1 MESTCI
7 SSDKLAIADWRNER
21 FNVGD
26 AEDIT
31 RLNTIFKEMS
41 PPERLRAFYC
51 NESLRDGKILLT
63 SSFGTTAVFLLHLF
77 YRSNIQQPVHFLNT
91 TYHFEETM
99 AYKAELTR
107 LFDLKIIELH
117 PEEWKNK
124 FTRENKLWETDPDL
138 CCSVNKVEPMLT
150 VKNQADVW
158 VSGLMAWQ
166 NETRKSLDVF
176 QSRDGVLK
184 FYPIIDVTEE
194 EAQTYLQRYD
204 LPTHPLKPLGYE
216 SIGCKHCTFKGKG
229 RAGRWSGQAKTE
241 CGLHK

>member
-1 MESTCI
+1 MESNCI
-7 SSDKLAIADWRNER
+7 PNKLAIADWRNER
-21 FNVGD
+21 FNVSSP
-26 AEDIT
+26 EDIS

-51 NESLRDGKILLT
+51 NQSLRGTKVLLT

-77 YRSNIQQPVHFLNT
+77 YRNNIRQPVHFLDT
-91 TYHFEETM
+91 TYHFEETL
-99 AYKAELTR
+99 AYKNQLAR
-107 LFDLKIIELH
+107 LFGLTIVNLH

-166 NETRKSLDVF
+166 NETRKNLDVF
-176 QSRDGVLK
+176 QWRDGVLK

-204 LPTHPLKPLGYE
+204 LPEHPLKPLGYE
-216 SIGCKHCTFKGKG
+216 SIGCKHCTFKGRG
-229 RAGRWSGQAKTE
+229 RAGRWAGQAKTE

>member
-1 MESTCI
+1 MEPNCI
-7 SSDKLAIADWRNER
+7 PDKLAITDWRNER
-21 FNVGD
+21 FSVSNP
-26 AEDIT
+26 EDIS

-51 NESLRDGKILLT
+51 NQSLRDTKVLLT

-77 YRSNIQQPVHFLNT
+77 YRNNIRQPVHFLDT
-91 TYHFEETM
+91 TYHFEETL
-99 AYKAELTR
+99 AYKNQLAR
-107 LFDLKIIELH
+107 LFGLTIVNLH

-166 NETRKSLDVF
+166 NETRKNLDVF
-176 QSRDGVLK
+176 QWRDGVLK

-204 LPTHPLKPLGYE
+204 LPEHPLKPLGYE
-216 SIGCKHCTFKGKG
+216 SIGCKHCTFKGRG
-229 RAGRWSGQAKTE
+229 RAGRWAGQAKTE

>member
-1 MESTCI
+1 MESNCI
-7 SSDKLAIADWRNER
+7 PDKLAITDWRNER
-21 FNVGD
+21 FSVSNP
-26 AEDIT
+26 EDIS

-51 NESLRDGKILLT
+51 NQSLRDTKVLLT

-77 YRSNIQQPVHFLNT
+77 YRNNIRQPVHFLDT
-91 TYHFEETM
+91 TYHFEETL
-99 AYKAELTR
+99 AYKNQLAR
-107 LFDLKIIELH
+107 LFGLTIIDLH

-150 VKNQADVW
+150 VKKQADVW

-166 NETRKSLDVF
+166 NETRKNLDVF
-176 QSRDGVLK
+176 QWRDGVLK
-184 FYPIIDVTEE
+184 FYPIIDVTEQ
-194 EAQTYLQRYD
+194 EALDYLQRYD
-204 LPTHPLKPLGYE
+204 LPEHPLKPLGYE
-216 SIGCKHCTFKGKG
+216 SIGCKHCTFKGQG
-229 RAGRWSGQAKTE
+229 RAGRWAGQAKTE

>member
-1 MESTCI
+1 MEPNCI
-7 SSDKLAIADWRNER
+7 PDKLAIADWRNER
-21 FNVGD
+21 FSVSNP
-26 AEDIT
+26 EDIS

-51 NESLRDGKILLT
+51 NQSLRDTKVLLT

-77 YRSNIQQPVHFLNT
+77 YRNNIRQPVHFLDT
-91 TYHFEETM
+91 TYHFEETL
-99 AYKAELTR
+99 AYKNQLAR
-107 LFDLKIIELH
+107 LFGLTIINLH

-166 NETRKSLDVF
+166 NETRKNLDVF
-176 QSRDGVLK
+176 QWRDGVLK

-204 LPTHPLKPLGYE
+204 LPEHPLKPLGYE
-216 SIGCKHCTFKGKG
+216 SIGCKHCTFKGRG
-229 RAGRWSGQAKTE
+229 RAGRWAGQAKTE